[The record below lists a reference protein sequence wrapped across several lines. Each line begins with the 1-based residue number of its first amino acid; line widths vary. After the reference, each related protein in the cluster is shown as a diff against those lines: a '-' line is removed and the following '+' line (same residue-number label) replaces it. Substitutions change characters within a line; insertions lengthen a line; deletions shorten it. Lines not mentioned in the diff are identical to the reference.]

1 MWHERDCHVID
12 AQSPEYL
19 GLSDVLKAFTEH
31 GDACQSDYQGMAQP
45 MRACLPFF
53 DFNILPSFG
62 VKSLLFN
69 IHVISLMEVRSW
81 MPDDLLC
88 GMEGSDWTR
97 QASWAVLAH
106 SYADCG
112 LWPSSHGC
120 QPQTLTVRIWLL
132 CRAATVGKPGRPY
145 GQGTAAKQH
154 DTKRHTDIPPVDI
167 QNKHAPKATPSRL

>member
-12 AQSPEYL
+12 ARSPEYL

-97 QASWAVLAH
+97 QAS
-106 SYADCG
+106 
-112 LWPSSHGC
+112 
-120 QPQTLTVRIWLL
+120 
-132 CRAATVGKPGRPY
+132 
-145 GQGTAAKQH
+145 
-154 DTKRHTDIPPVDI
+154 
-167 QNKHAPKATPSRL
+167 